1 MFSYLWKNLSNM
13 FSWQRFATSLP
24 MVSNWFE
31 LIFFFPHI
39 SIKFLCLAAESVDQ
53 LLKWILI
60 GHQQFSIEP
69 YFLGTKESFFWK
81 FVAEADIS
89 FCRIFCSSTLLKKR
103 VLRHLLHFIEEVF
116 ESHSSDL
123 TTIEPILICKQTVYL
138 CATQPE
144 FPKSSKFL
152 VGLLAKQGLQ
162 NDDSKTMVLLIKH
175 YHSLDFSKANIWQWL
190 HLDFVLI

>member
-60 GHQQFSIEP
+60 GHQQFFIEP

-89 FCRIFCSSTLLKKR
+89 FCRIFCSSTLLKKK

-116 ESHSSDL
+116 ESLIRL
-123 TTIEPILICKQTVYL
+123 TWPLLNQSWFVNKQFICV
-138 CATQPE
+138 PRNVN
-144 FPKSSKFL
+144 FL
-152 VGLLAKQGLQ
+152 SHQ
-162 NDDSKTMVLLIKH
+162 NP
-175 YHSLDFSKANIWQWL
+175 
-190 HLDFVLI
+190 

>member
-60 GHQQFSIEP
+60 GHQQFSIEL

-89 FCRIFCSSTLLKKR
+89 FCRFFAQAPFRRKESFAISSTSLKKSSNLIR
-103 VLRHLLHFIEEVF
+103 LTWPLLNQSWFVNKQFICSPLNLNF
-116 ESHSSDL
+116 LSH
-123 TTIEPILICKQTVYL
+123 
-138 CATQPE
+138 
-144 FPKSSKFL
+144 
-152 VGLLAKQGLQ
+152 Q
-162 NDDSKTMVLLIKH
+162 NPWT
-175 YHSLDFSKANIWQWL
+175 
-190 HLDFVLI
+190 